1 MQIKNCQLFTSASD
15 FFFSLTFAFK
25 TNFNEKRQELKRDG
39 GTLFRDYFTQKMLF
53 FMREHYLK
61 LKVGKDSTDLEEDY
75 PHKIITRG
83 KQAFL
88 AELESF

>member
-1 MQIKNCQLFTSASD
+1 
-15 FFFSLTFAFK
+15 
-25 TNFNEKRQELKRDG
+25 
-39 GTLFRDYFTQKMLF
+39 
-53 FMREHYLK
+53 MREHYLK